1 MPSPSEVRTPLSTS
15 PRFSALS
22 ASLSRRQRT
31 SYCSA
36 VSDSCSD
43 FLIACSKFSRS
54 RLQVVSMFVPQ
65 GTHAGYLKAERGE
78 LSRTLGSC
86 CVTLHLQSLLSC
98 STPKIVAGHSKTKYS
113 EAYQAHLL

>member
-43 FLIACSKFSRS
+43 FLMACVNS
-54 RLQVVSMFVPQ
+54 LMP
-65 GTHAGYLKAERGE
+65 
-78 LSRTLGSC
+78 
-86 CVTLHLQSLLSC
+86 QSLHTSRADMSSTVISAPCILLS
-98 STPKIVAGHSKTKYS
+98 
-113 EAYQAHLL
+113 